1 MKTYGKI
8 VRTCIII
15 GMMASSVIVIS
26 SIVTMVGIK
35 IGKIKK

>member
-1 MKTYGKI
+1 MKTFGKI
-8 VRTCIII
+8 VRTCSII

-35 IGKIKK
+35 IGKIK